1 MVERGVLLAQV
12 RDLLG
17 HASIVTTE
25 RYDNQR
31 LEMLQ
36 AAVARLEDGKDF
48 DAGTDAAD
56 NLSAEAVTR
65 ASAKAEVSR
74 VFQVPTE
81 QSLAEGLTPRKKSS
95 EVTENFRVGNLVPVR
110 GFEPRSRG

>member
-1 MVERGVLLAQV
+1 VLKSSQFPEHGASAERHEPRRSPHAGVERGVPLAQV

-36 AAVARLEDGKDF
+36 AGVARLEDGTDF
-48 DAGTDAAD
+48 DAGTDATD
-56 NLSAEAVTR
+56 
-65 ASAKAEVSR
+65 KVSR
-74 VFQVPTE
+74 VFQDPAAP
-81 QSLAEGLTPRKKSS
+81 SLADGSDSS
-95 EVTENFRVGNLVPVR
+95 KETFRTN
-110 GFEPRSRG
+110 